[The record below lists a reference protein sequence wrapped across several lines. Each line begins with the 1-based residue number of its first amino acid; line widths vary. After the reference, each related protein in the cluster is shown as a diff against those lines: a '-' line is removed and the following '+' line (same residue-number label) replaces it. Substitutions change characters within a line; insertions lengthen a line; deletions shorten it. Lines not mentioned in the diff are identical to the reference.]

1 VLIVSMGG
9 VATLLSM
16 ISLVGAVFIVWTIPA
31 TTLGIVAGLIADRVW
46 RSILACLA
54 GISFGSF
61 AIYAFFW
68 GLVAAIFTGLG
79 ILLIAGAVCG
89 MVAAI
94 ACIVEFVQTLN
105 GSGGAHGAAQAG
117 YYGSA
122 PQPAIVINNNANAQV
137 GGQVVGPA
145 QGYGQ
150 AQPAMLAAGGASG
163 RISVIDMGRTL
174 PALTAQV
181 GQVLVIGRDTGSDI
195 RISDPRASR
204 RHLELTLEPGGW
216 VLRDLGATNPA
227 RILTGPSAN
236 QSVRGQVMR
245 LPAGQ
250 LAIGDAVITLFPADG
265 R

>member
-1 VLIVSMGG
+1 MVAVAILVVLFLWLGPAILCA
-9 VATLLSM
+9 ATAAGKNRSAAGWL
-16 ISLVGAVFIVWTIPA
+16 
-31 TTLGIVAGLIADRVW
+31 VAGLFFGL
-46 RSILACLA
+46 LAFIIVLCLPKGEPSYKPVSSA
-54 GISFGSF
+54 PRPGD
-61 AIYAFFW
+61 Y
-68 GLVAAIFTGLG
+68 
-79 ILLIAGAVCG
+79 
-89 MVAAI
+89 
-94 ACIVEFVQTLN
+94 
-105 GSGGAHGAAQAG
+105 GG
-117 YYGSA
+117 A
-122 PQPAIVINNNANAQV
+122 PQPAIIVNNNANAQMGRTV
-137 GGQVVGPA
+137 AGPSY
-145 QGYGQ
+145 GYGQ
-150 AQPAMLAAGGASG
+150 APAAMLAAGGASG

-174 PALTAQV
+174 PALTAHV